1 MGDEMK
7 QPLSPPSKK
16 RSSSHDDTAGDD
28 SPSNAT
34 AKRPP
39 RESGLD
45 APYSR
50 DQFISCGGHVLSGGA
65 FFTSM
70 GCLVVDTTHV
80 EIWTWIVLCVHVA
93 VNGLLLCAWI
103 SCETCNPGDVSSS
116 PSSWLGM
123 TIRGPRWEKTRYCAV
138 CRKSVPGMDHHCTW
152 LNTCIGQRNY
162 AQFFT
167 IAMCGVVVFSIQAVV
182 SVYAIEWRRDS
193 MSPSLLAHSGFIV
206 CAVLSVP
213 CLVMYSTL
221 LAFHIYLSCVGY
233 GTYDYFLKR
242 RDALRA
248 ERRRKRDEQIQAT
261 KESIDKLTRVV

>member
-7 QPLSPPSKK
+7 QPLSPPRLSIQRHSQASAARV
-16 RSSSHDDTAGDD
+16 RSRRAVLARSVYLVR
-28 SPSNAT
+28 
-34 AKRPP
+34 RPCLEWRGVLHKHGLSRRRHHP
-39 RESGLD
+39 R
-45 APYSR
+45 R
-50 DQFISCGGHVLSGGA
+50 D
-65 FFTSM
+65 M
-70 GCLVVDTTHV
+70 DVDRALRPRRC
-80 EIWTWIVLCVHVA
+80 EWTLALCVDLVRNVQSRRRLVLA
-93 VNGLLLCAWI
+93 VVMARHDATRPTMGKDALLRRLPQECARH
-103 SCETCNPGDVSSS
+103 GSS
-116 PSSWLGM
+116 L
-123 TIRGPRWEKTRYCAV
+123 
-138 CRKSVPGMDHHCTW
+138 